1 MSRKL
6 RNLCLAALLSV
17 VSTAVW
23 ALSEVNGF
31 YQIGSAADFEAF
43 AELVNGGQR
52 SVNAILT
59 ADFDLGATTA
69 QIGIGGDYQGLFNGA
84 GHTITIDLPD
94 RTDGEGPALFRG
106 LGYRGIIENLKV
118 QGAITTGT
126 SKHTAA
132 IANYSGGIIRNCFV
146 DIVITST
153 FAADKDASIG
163 GVAGQLNRPAI
174 IDNCLSKIKIIGSTT
189 HKCGGLAAWVDAHH
203 ISLTNNL
210 VIIDPETDI
219 DYSDGKSA
227 GLAREDKG
235 SNNVLKAVDLETY
248 NADNY
253 NNRPWAATGNNFVT
267 NGWGANTI
275 GTTVV
280 TESDL
285 ESGKV
290 CYQLNNDQ
298 SQIRWV
304 QDLST
309 DLYPVPAIFGEGK
322 DQVYASAPT
331 NCQGIAE
338 GEVTF
343 SNTGSDMA
351 TKHTND
357 KYGVCTTCGRFN
369 FNGFDFD
376 DPTRFEP
383 ATKSLLLSSEADL
396 YMAESWNRFQNGFRI
411 NLKMANDITCKP
423 APGQFIFNTND
434 WSEGNFDGGGH
445 ALTIELTEMGN
456 NASLFPQRHYGTVEN
471 LIMHGKIET
480 SGQYWGSIS
489 NASYESAVRNVYSDI
504 NVTSTCVGD
513 NTGGGF
519 FGTIEVGKTIENCV
533 YAGTINLPGADAGA
547 RCARVGGFAGWTKN
561 KTTFKNCA
569 VLGTISG
576 AGNQTLDNDT
586 ENSGN
591 IARNYGNVVTENVY
605 VVNPIQGN
613 AITDQDKYI
622 HYTNIVGIAN
632 GELAYLLN
640 GNESGVERFFQLI
653 GTDKEPMP
661 IKKEGALVYANA
673 SEFRCD
679 GTPLG
684 NFTYSNSPS
693 SSAVIP
699 PHNYEDGWC
708 TVCGKMQEDYVPVVD
723 GWYEVSVPGQLKWM
737 SVYALEH
744 PSVSIRL
751 MDDIDYTN
759 YKDGMIGTD
768 SKRFSGSFDG
778 QGHTVITDIKHDAE
792 KGTGLFGSISDATIK
807 NLVLEGRVESSQ
819 KWIGGIAGI
828 TRGDRTLIE
837 NVLVKSTVRFTG
849 EGDCT
854 GGGLCG
860 DMEGN
865 FTVKN
870 CAFVGSFDIANG
882 TNVGGLAS
890 WTGSGKFYNCYVAP
904 AEISGESYK
913 DFIHGGAGGCVN
925 CYAVD
930 RSDAK
935 LTSGEICWLLN
946 EKQFRNPVWYQS
958 CDEDDYP
965 VLDPSHKTVIY
976 AAENYYSVAD
986 EDIPD
991 LVSDIVSYEEDF
1003 VEDAVATQALLNAY
1017 LEKVEAWDGTVE
1029 TIAGLIAAYDD
1040 VQPEKDLVDA
1050 SLAAYEAYRQK
1061 CEEVI
1066 LYLAEHDDFAGAK
1079 RTALEAYLDDP
1090 DEPSDVNPLG
1100 TYLYILDEHTATTEE
1115 IVAETERVDQWLK
1128 DAITSGT
1135 MPGADVSNL
1144 LLNGDFTQQRE
1155 HWEGSWGS
1163 FSYGTIQDESEKTFV
1178 GVEAWNSTGEIYQT
1192 VEGLNPGFYLV
1203 GTNAAFRPS
1212 NDRYSTNYAAGIYA
1226 NGTFNYFPNAFESY
1240 LPASEAK
1247 DGVNCHLSGNGALD
1261 LGIYSDLEST
1271 EASDNVTLLGYAPH
1285 GPMGMAYAAMGD
1297 RYQVYTI
1304 AYVGDDG
1311 KLTVGIKNP
1320 GTKYSTDW
1328 TGWGAIKLQYCG
1340 GATNTQTGE
1349 ALDKVLENMLARAT
1363 QIRDVYEFKRA
1374 EYAKYPNFPAALQ
1387 VELWEAIDQAEEAAS
1402 VAEKAE
1408 CVATLSTIFQNIYEG
1423 KQAYISAYNVAYSL
1437 QYFISEANLP
1447 YIEKDASGNDIM
1459 VFDDT
1464 ELDNKYKE
1472 IYDAIYENASYSTD
1486 EALNVAAD
1494 PVVSENL
1501 PAQDKDGYYLLANPK
1516 HFLIY
1521 RALVIKKDRSTKAKL
1536 VNDIDMVGIA
1546 MKPIGNN
1553 TVGNSDSG
1561 VIYNGILDGQNHALE
1576 NVYINFLDGR
1586 RCGLFYELN
1595 SATVKNLKLT
1605 GEYHAAWQR
1614 MGGLAGWVAG
1624 NTTIE
1629 NCEIAVALYTEV
1641 EGDATSG
1648 GIMGVNGGGSNSV
1661 VNNCIVNCS
1670 FHGEKAHSFGG
1681 VCGWKEAT
1689 LVVKNTLI
1697 LSQYV
1702 NTAAEPT
1709 DYPSCVVSRNGY
1721 SDGGNVFYAASAF
1734 HEDGNRQAT
1743 EVSAERLASGE
1754 LTYQLNNQGENGSQ
1768 LENPVWFQTI
1778 GTDATPRLFTGAT
1791 VYYFGGRYT
1800 NFIRGDVNC
1809 DGTVDIADVVT
1820 VLNAMAGQTVAGD
1833 ANVNGDTD
1841 PETGLPVVDIADV
1854 VTVLNIMAGVQQ

>member
-31 YQIGSAADFEAF
+31 YQIGSAADFAAF

-52 SVNAILT
+52 DANAVLT
-59 ADFDLGATTA
+59 ADIDLGAFTT
-69 QIGIGGDYQGLFNGA
+69 QIGVGGDYQGLFNGA
-84 GHTITIDLPD
+84 GHTLTIDLPD

-153 FAADKDASIG
+153 FADDKDASIG

-174 IDNCLSKIKIIGSTT
+174 IDNCLSKIKIIGATT
-189 HKCGGLAAWVDAHH
+189 HRCGGLAAWVDAHH

-219 DYSDGKSA
+219 NYSDGKSA
-227 GLAREDKG
+227 GLARVGD
-235 SNNVLKAVDLETY
+235 NPLKVVELETY

-253 NNRPWAATGNNFVT
+253 NNRPWAANGNNFVT

-423 APGQFIFNTND
+423 TPGQFIFNTND

-445 ALTIELTEMGN
+445 ALTIELTEMGGY
-456 NASLFPQRHYGTVEN
+456 ASLFPQRHYGTVEN
-471 LIMHGKIET
+471 LIIHGKIEVNGQRWGAI
-480 SGQYWGSIS
+480 SGDGF
-489 NASYESAVRNVYSDI
+489 ESAVRNVYCDVNI
-504 NVTSTCVGD
+504 TSSRVGD

-519 FGTIEVGKTIENCV
+519 FGTIQVGKTIENCV
-533 YAGTINLPGADAGA
+533 YAGTITLPGEAGGA
-547 RCARVGGFAGWTKN
+547 RCARVGGFAGWTQN

-569 VLGTISG
+569 VLGNIIG

-586 ENSGN
+586 ENSQN
-591 IARNYGNVVTENVY
+591 IARNPNNVVTENVY

-613 AITDQDKYI
+613 SVSDHDKYI
-622 HYTNIVGIAN
+622 HYTNLDGIAN

-640 GNESGVERFFQLI
+640 GNESGVERFYQLI
-653 GTDKEPMP
+653 GSDLEPMP

-684 NFTYSNSPS
+684 NFSYSNSPS
-693 SSAVIP
+693 SSAVVP
-699 PHNYEDGWC
+699 PHNYVDGWC
-708 TVCGKMQEDYVPVVD
+708 TVCGKMQEDFVPVVD
-723 GWYEVSVPGQLKWM
+723 GWYEVSIPAQLKWM

-744 PSVSIRL
+744 TNVSIRL
-751 MDDIDYTN
+751 MADIDYTD
-759 YKDGMIGTD
+759 YKDGMIGTE
-768 SKRFSGSFDG
+768 SKKFTGSFDG
-778 QGHTVITDIKHDAE
+778 QGHTVITDIKNDAQ
-792 KGTGLFGSISDATIK
+792 GTGLFGSIDNATIT
-807 NLVLEGRVESSQ
+807 NLVLEGRVESSK

-828 TRGDRTLIE
+828 TRGNTRIE

-849 EGDCT
+849 ELNNGQPVDCT

-860 DMEGN
+860 DMEGA

-870 CAFVGSFDIANG
+870 CAFVGSFDIPNG
-882 TNVGGLAS
+882 TNVGGLVS
-890 WTGSGKFYNCYVAP
+890 WTGGGKFYNCYVAP
-904 AEISGESYK
+904 AALPGASYK
-913 DFIHGGAGGCVN
+913 DFIHGGGGGCVN
-925 CYAVD
+925 CYAVAPTD
-930 RSDAK
+930 EK

-958 CDEDDYP
+958 FDEDDYP

-976 AAENYYSVAD
+976 AAEKYYSVAD

-1003 VEDAVATQALLNAY
+1003 VDDAVATQALLDAY
-1017 LEKVEAWDGTVE
+1017 WEKVQAWEGTVE
-1029 TIAGLIAAYDD
+1029 TIAQLIAAYDD

-1050 SLAAYEAYRQK
+1050 SLAAYAAYQKK
-1061 CEEVI
+1061 CEETI
-1066 LYLAEHDDFAGAK
+1066 QYLDEHDDFAGAK
-1079 RTALEAYLDDP
+1079 RTALEAYLNEP
-1090 DEPSDVNPLG
+1090 DEASDVNPLG

-1128 DAITSGT
+1128 DAIQSGT

-1144 LLNGDFTQQRE
+1144 LLNGDFTQERE

-1163 FSYGTIQDESEKTFV
+1163 FSYGRVQDESEKTFV

-1192 VEGLNPGFYLV
+1192 VEGLNPGYYLV

-1212 NDRYSTNYAAGIYA
+1212 NERYSTNYAAGIYA

-1240 LPASEAK
+1240 LPANEAE

-1261 LGIYSDLEST
+1261 LGIYSDNEST

-1285 GPMGMAYAAMGD
+1285 GAMGMAYAAMGD

-1349 ALDKVLENMLARAT
+1349 ALDKVLENMLARAK
-1363 QIRDVYEFKRA
+1363 QIRDNYEFKRA

-1387 VELWEAIDQAEEAAS
+1387 EALYEAIDQAEVASS

-1408 CVATLSTIFQNIYEG
+1408 CVATLSTLFQNIYEG
-1423 KQAYISAYNVAYSL
+1423 KQAYVYAYNVAYML
-1437 QYFISEANLP
+1437 QYFISDANLP
-1447 YIEKDASGNDIM
+1447 YIEKDASGNEIM
-1459 VFDDT
+1459 VFDGT

-1472 IYDAIYENASYSTD
+1472 IYAAIFEDATYSTE

-1501 PAQDKDGYYLLANPK
+1501 PAQDEDGYYLLANPK

-1536 VNDIDMVGIA
+1536 VNDIDMAGIA
-1546 MKPIGNN
+1546 MQPFGN
-1553 TVGNSDSG
+1553 TSSGTADSG
-1561 VIYNGILDGQNHALE
+1561 TIYQGVFDGQNHALE
-1576 NVYINFLDGR
+1576 NVNITFNGGR
-1586 RCGLFYELN
+1586 RCALFYELN
-1595 SATVKNLKLT
+1595 NATVKNLKLT
-1605 GEYHAAWQR
+1605 GEYHSDGQR

-1624 NTTIE
+1624 ATTIE
-1629 NCEIAVALYTEV
+1629 NCEIAVALYSGV
-1641 EGDATSG
+1641 DGDATTG
-1648 GIMGVNGGGSNSV
+1648 GIMGVNGGGSNSI

-1689 LVVKNTLI
+1689 LTVKNTLI

-1702 NTAAEPT
+1702 NTAAEPNS
-1709 DYPSCVVSRNGY
+1709 YQSCVVSRNGY

-1734 HEDGNRQAT
+1734 HEGGNRQAT
-1743 EVSAERLASGE
+1743 EVTDEQLASGE
-1754 LTYQLNNQGENGSQ
+1754 ITYKLNNQGAEGSQ

-1778 GTDATPRLFTGAT
+1778 GTDTTPRLFTGAT
-1791 VYYFGGRYT
+1791 VYYFGGRYG
-1800 NFIRGDVNC
+1800 NFVRGDVNC
-1809 DGTVDIADVVT
+1809 NGEVEISDVVA
-1820 VLNAMAGQTVAGD
+1820 VLNAMADQSYEWYPFAD
-1833 ANVNGDTD
+1833 VNENG
-1841 PETGLPVVDIADV
+1841 EVEISDV
-1854 VTVLNIMAGVQQ
+1854 VTVLNIMAGLQ